1 VLAAYQWY
9 GDRFNTTRASYDP
22 VTVYYRVCGLGQ
34 VFEFA
39 NGDGFG
45 EIEADG
51 RDAWVVDGTVGDQHR
66 LGLKD
71 GVSNEEVG
79 ELLLDQ
85 FCAHNGMGGCCLESL
100 MDR

>member
-9 GDRFNTTRASYDP
+9 GDRFNTTRDSYDP
-22 VTVYYRVCGLGQ
+22 FTVYYRVCGLGQ

-51 RDAWVVDGTVGDQHR
+51 RNA
-66 LGLKD
+66 
-71 GVSNEEVG
+71 
-79 ELLLDQ
+79 
-85 FCAHNGMGGCCLESL
+85 
-100 MDR
+100 